1 MCYNTDMKKRVK
13 KQQNMSLQVVMIGLL
28 LLGVLVANALLEKVT
43 VVDYPAI
50 TEQNKKQFS
59 NSNQM
64 KP

>member
-1 MCYNTDMKKRVK
+1 MKKRVK
-13 KQQNMSLQVVMIGLL
+13 KQKNMSFQVVMIGLL

-50 TEQNKKQFS
+50 IEQNKKQLS

>member
-50 TEQNKKQFS
+50 TEQNKKQLS